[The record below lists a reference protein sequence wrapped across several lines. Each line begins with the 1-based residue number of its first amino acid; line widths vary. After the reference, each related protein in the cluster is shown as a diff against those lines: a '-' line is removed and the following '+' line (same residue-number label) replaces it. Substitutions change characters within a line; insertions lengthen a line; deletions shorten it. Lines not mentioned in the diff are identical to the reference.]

1 MKFNP
6 NTDVPK
12 IEEQSYDIDPKLAK
26 YDGFST
32 ISMEESNDAKM
43 VLADALINPDFKNNE
58 CIGKEFWCIGFHTRV
73 VECGGKQCL
82 GVILFDD
89 SWNSYST
96 VSAGVAK
103 IVKAWIDAEV
113 EPSWEYPV
121 RVKYERVQQGVYQYY
136 TLKTVKGMKYEPPE
150 A

>member
-6 NTDVPK
+6 TTDVPK
-12 IEEQSYDIDPKLAK
+12 FKEQSYEIDQKLAK
-26 YDGFST
+26 YDGFNT

-73 VECGGKQCL
+73 VECNGKQCL

-96 VSAGVAK
+96 ISAGVAK
-103 IVKAWIDAEV
+103 IIKAWIDAEV

-121 RVKYERVQQGVYQYY
+121 RVRYERVQQGVYQYY
-136 TLKTVKGMKYEPPE
+136 TLKTVKGMTYEPPE
-150 A
+150 T

>member
-1 MKFNP
+1 MIINEERINIIMNEISLTAYTDAAAFN
-6 NTDVPK
+6 NGRK
-12 IEEQSYDIDPKLAK
+12 IPSLPEHSA
-26 YDGFST
+26 S
-32 ISMEESNDAKM
+32 A
-43 VLADALINPDFKNNE
+43 
-58 CIGKEFWCIGFHTRV
+58 
-73 VECGGKQCL
+73 

-121 RVKYERVQQGVYQYY
+121 RVRYERVQQGVYQYY
-136 TLKTVKGMKYEPPE
+136 TLKTVKGMTYEPPE

>member
-1 MKFNP
+1 MGK
-6 NTDVPK
+6 
-12 IEEQSYDIDPKLAK
+12 YDK
-26 YDGFST
+26 YDGFNTVSL
-32 ISMEESNDAKM
+32 EESRDAKM
-43 VLADALINPDFKNNE
+43 VLADALINPDFRNNE

-73 VECGGKQCL
+73 IEMDDGKECL

-96 VSAGVAK
+96 ISAGVAR
-103 IVKAWIDAEV
+103 IVTGWIDAEV

-136 TLKTVKGMKYEPPE
+136 TLKIVRGMTYEAPDK
-150 A
+150 